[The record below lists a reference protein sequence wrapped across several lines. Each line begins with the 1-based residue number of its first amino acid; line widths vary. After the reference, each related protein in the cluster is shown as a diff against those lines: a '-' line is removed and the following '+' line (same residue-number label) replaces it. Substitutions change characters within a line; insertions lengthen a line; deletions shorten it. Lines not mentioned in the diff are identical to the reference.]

1 MLFWRQETT
10 AGGETVYTCVAN
22 NTVAVAN
29 TTKAIT
35 VGVPSS
41 IQSIPD
47 KVVTEGDNVTLICN
61 ASGIPEPV
69 VSWINVRSGNRTHGN
84 VLEFEN
90 VSRHEAGEYRCEA
103 RNPCRNAT
111 ESATIDVQFE
121 PEMVQLVTRERT
133 VCQGDI
139 ITSNCTA
146 NSNPAVHTYRLYMNG
161 TMVSKS
167 STGVWNRTVTTGG
180 VLVYKCMVNNTI
192 GTAMSMDVS
201 VTVNVP
207 SSIQSI
213 PDKVITEGDN
223 VTLICNASGIPEPV
237 VSWIN
242 VRSGNRSHGNVLE
255 FENVSRHEAGEY
267 RCEARN
273 PCRNATESA
282 TIDVQFE
289 PEMVQLVTRER
300 TVCQGDIITF
310 NCTANSNP
318 AVHTYRLYMNGTMVS
333 ESSTGVWNR
342 TVTTGGV
349 LVYKCMVNNTIG
361 TAMSVDVF
369 VTVNEP
375 SSILPITRKVVTEGG
390 NLRVICKASGV
401 PPPTVF
407 WVKTSNEE
415 RTNGADLAF
424 KSIHRNQSGEYACN
438 AKNPCGVASQSV
450 EINVQFKPEMVQ
462 LMASK
467 TTVCKG
473 ESIFLNCSANSK
485 PAVHSYQLYNNGTM
499 VNEVHSGGVWFLTM
513 ATGAVFVYKC
523 KVTNSVGTAMS
534 ENVSITVN
542 GKERA
547 TIETVEKSTEGGYLT
562 LSCQVSGDP
571 FPSVSWVKV
580 MSGKRFNGSNL
591 SLRNVNGD
599 ASGEYRCEA
608 ANLCSSVSRVTAVD
622 APKITHISTPHI
634 LSRSEMLTLNCTAG
648 GNPEPNITWTRLSNG
663 ETVNMPLT
671 VTGKNYE
678 EVYRCTASNEIGN
691 VFKDTSVTR
700 GYCEEACKGGRTCR
714 VGLCRCTDGKTGDTC
729 EIIEQPKKTVVVGLV
744 FTMTFKA
751 VYSDLGNPETKE
763 LIVKIEVAV
772 KVELS
777 GTELRQVRVAS
788 LKEGS
793 VIADL
798 ELTFNSSTYEDYL
811 RGRLQDATKDNK
823 LGDLDVKQV
832 VVGRFISTEVNTE
845 PPAKAVDKDL
855 IYATVI
861 AVLAVII
868 ALGAAYVIIKRKR
881 RGREVK
887 QLVVRETVEESHF
900 NSNMEDGMANEGSI
914 DAVNSSNYMELYEI
928 TASHGTYSEISEY
941 APLNPATRSWE
952 VSRENVTI
960 EKVIGNGAFG
970 QVAQG
975 TAQNLPL
982 EKGTTTVAV
991 KMLKENAQDIE
1002 RKDLFSELEVM
1013 KKLKPHPHVIK
1024 LLGCVTITDPVLVII
1039 EYVPYGDL
1047 LGYLRKSRDLN
1058 DNYFKDPDI
1067 KPQTTLSSMQL
1078 MLMSW
1083 QIADG
1088 MSYLSSRK
1096 IIHRDLAA
1104 RNILVGEGK
1113 KCKVTDFG
1121 MARNVQMENVYEKK
1135 TKGRIPVKWTAYE
1148 ALTRGRY
1155 TTKSDVWSF
1164 GVVLYEIFT
1173 IGGQPYPR
1181 TNARKLVELLASGYR
1196 MPKPNPNHVA
1206 EALYQIM
1213 RNCWQEQ
1220 PDDRPSFEQLRHELK
1235 RMENQH
1241 KKMRKLEFII
1251 IFQVLL
1257 VFKLIHDAECNPAFT
1272 SRPNNGAISYVLNG
1286 QSALNL
1292 IWNYNSAGEVVKD
1305 IYLIV
1310 VEGGKDVFV
1319 AAKYFPSGQYYVY
1332 PNTGYTNRVEFSGRA
1347 TFTVKNI
1354 VPSDSRRFK
1363 CVINFN
1369 TPPQVLGAI
1378 TSINSA
1384 VEVVVVVQP
1393 SIIEQER
1400 LPSVELNEHDTKLL
1414 LCVASG
1420 NPKPSYTWKRNGA
1433 VIQQSQESNYTITSA
1448 KKEDKGQYT
1457 CEAVVSVPELS
1468 YTRYASYTVDI
1479 KVKFAPHVKG
1489 LSSNQTLDEGN
1500 DASFTCEAEAYPM
1513 PISFNWFKSLTKISD
1528 NAEFSIVSSGSVS
1541 RLTVRQI
1548 KKDSASSYSC
1558 SGQNTVGTGEK
1569 KSVFLKVRYPPKTVT
1584 VTTSPSKVNEGQSM
1598 TLTCHSDGFP
1608 DPTFSWKF
1616 DNRVLN
1622 GALKS
1627 DFLLANAEVKDSG
1640 NYTCIVTNS
1649 KGTNHFTKVVNV
1661 HYKPTVTHFTTGNA
1675 ENSAVIGRDVTLTC
1689 SANGFPIPQ
1698 YIIKRNKTE
1707 VIRNAPGTF
1716 VVRNV
1721 QLSAE
1726 SDTYSCE
1733 PFNDQGRGP
1742 IKELKITVYV
1752 PPYFPAISMTRAN
1765 KTESDTHT
1773 FSCIAEGK
1781 PQAQIFWMLNGKNL
1795 THTPLYNVSFSKVQ
1809 DSKLYT
1815 TLGYLTITSITWK
1828 EKGLYS
1834 CVAYNPAGQMTQSA
1848 ELNVKYRPVVQ
1859 FPKDHPKSQTLAE
1872 GQDVT
1877 FYCKMI
1883 GNPRTVRHKWQFN
1896 GVDIPGASCENGCP
1910 SLSYTKRG
1918 VTQQDAGL
1926 YSCIGWNELG
1936 YGPPA
1941 TAELFVKHPPK
1952 IRELPQSSY
1961 TVNET
1966 NNVTMVCYT
1975 EGIPRPI
1982 VTWQKASNDEIV
1994 GYGEVLTIANITG
2007 SYDGKYTC
2015 TAENELGTDS
2025 KGITLHVQTRP
2036 VITTSTP
2043 LATNVP
2049 GAVGE
2054 LVTLSCIAKA
2064 KPPPKM
2070 SWKTDLDEVDLEP
2083 SNDGKVQQINAQVDS
2098 IELTV
2103 KTSSLNE
2110 VFYCVAVNLLGSDSQ
2125 IYRIRERGPPDPPQD
2140 VKLVSFPVP
2149 EAITVSVNVSWT
2161 PGYDGGFPQE
2171 FYIHYK
2177 RKGAADFTE
2186 ESVGN
2191 PPNYMHTVQLLRP
2204 QTDYEFKVLAT
2215 NERGKSQASPVTQVM
2230 TIESAKPPDRG
2241 KVKSFPPHQEMT
2253 NVQEAP
2259 TEPAEDIDKDVIYA
2273 TVISVLVVMMASG
2286 VAYVIIKRKRRAREV
2301 KRLDVRETVEE
2312 SHFNVNMEDGRDEEG
2327 SINAV
2332 NRGHYMELNEITDSQ
2347 GIYSEII
2354 EYAPLN
2360 PATRSWEVSRENV
2373 TIEKV
2378 IGKGAFGQVAQGT
2391 AWNLPLEKG
2400 TTTVA
2405 VKMLKESA
2413 QDIERK
2419 DLFSELEVMKTLK
2432 PHPHVI
2438 KLLGCVTITDPVLV
2452 IIEYVPYG
2460 DLLGYLRKSRG
2471 LNDNYF
2477 KDPDIKPQTSLSS
2490 LQLMLMSWQISDGM
2504 SYLSSKKIIHRDLA
2518 ARNVLVG
2525 EGEKCKVTDFG
2536 MARNV
2541 QLESVYERKTTGRIP
2556 VKWTAYE
2563 ALTRGRYTTKSDVY
2577 VSNVL

>member
-450 EINVQFKPEMVQ
+450 EINVQYPPEAVQ
-462 LMASK
+462 FQVSEE
-467 TTVCKG
+467 TVCSG
-473 ESIFLNCSANSK
+473 TTITFNCSAAGAN
-485 PAVHSYQLYNNGTM
+485 PRNLTYQLYEDNVMISSGSTGLWRREM
-499 VNEVHSGGVWFLTM
+499 TTGGVFLHKCGTANNIGTTM
-513 ATGAVFVYKC
+513 SRNISVFV
-523 KVTNSVGTAMS
+523 NDPP
-534 ENVSITVN
+534 SIEPLRNLTVKPGDN
-542 GKERA
+542 I
-547 TIETVEKSTEGGYLT
+547 TLT
-562 LSCQVSGDP
+562 CVVSGKP
-571 FPSVSWVKV
+571 STSVSWTQVSTAIQHHDEAWEITNIEV
-580 MSGKRFNGSNL
+580 HGL
-591 SLRNVNGD
+591 
-599 ASGEYRCEA
+599 GEYRCNA
-608 ANLCSSVSRVTAVD
+608 SNSCGQNSD
-622 APKITHISTPHI
+622 K
-634 LSRSEMLTLNCTAG
+634 LTLAYVG
-648 GNPEPNITWTRLSNG
+648 G
-663 ETVNMPLT
+663 
-671 VTGKNYE
+671 K
-678 EVYRCTASNEIGN
+678 
-691 VFKDTSVTR
+691 
-700 GYCEEACKGGRTCR
+700 CEEQCKERKTCR
-714 VGLCRCTDGKTGDTC
+714 YFGKYLCLCERGKKGALCTKNENVAFLVQAGFKLKNEEFRPEYEDLENRRTEKLIDKIEGAIVEELRGSGIANVKIAGLRKGSVIVDVELTFDTKVGVSEVSALLEKVIQDGKLGEFQVSEELVGSYITGTTLAPTEPK
-729 EIIEQPKKTVVVGLV
+729 EIV
-744 FTMTFKA
+744 A
-751 VYSDLGNPETKE
+751 KE
-763 LIVKIEVAV
+763 LIYALVFGILVVILASGVA
-772 KVELS
+772 
-777 GTELRQVRVAS
+777 
-788 LKEGS
+788 
-793 VIADL
+793 
-798 ELTFNSSTYEDYL
+798 YL
-811 RGRLQDATKDNK
+811 IFK
-823 LGDLDVKQV
+823 L
-832 VVGRFISTEVNTE
+832 
-845 PPAKAVDKDL
+845 
-855 IYATVI
+855 
-861 AVLAVII
+861 
-868 ALGAAYVIIKRKR
+868 KR
-881 RGREVK
+881 RGREVQ
-887 QLVVRETVEESHF
+887 QLEVKLRETADESAF
-900 NSNMEDGMANEGSI
+900 SQSLNMEDRRNNEGSI
-914 DAVNSSNYMELYEI
+914 NAVNFAHYMELKEI
-928 TASHGTYSEISEY
+928 TDSHGTYSEITEY
-941 APLNPATRSWE
+941 ASLDPTTRSWE
-952 VSRENVTI
+952 VSRENLTI
-960 EKVIGNGAFG
+960 QKVIGKGSFG

-975 TAQNLPL
+975 TARDLPL
-982 EKGTTTVAV
+982 DKGTVTVAI
-991 KMLKENAQDIE
+991 KMLKENAQEIE
-1002 RKDLFSELEVM
+1002 RRDLFSELELM

-1047 LGYLRKSRDLN
+1047 LGYLRKSRGLN

-1067 KPQTTLSSMQL
+1067 KPQTSLSSLQL
-1078 MLMSW
+1078 ILMSW

-1104 RNILVGEGK
+1104 RNVLVGEGE

-1121 MARNVQMENVYEKK
+1121 MARNVELENVYERK